1 MEKEQILKQ
10 YFGHSEFRSGQA
22 EIIDKI
28 LSGSDVLG
36 IMPTG
41 AGKSVCYQ
49 IPALM
54 LDGITLVISPLI
66 SLMSDQV
73 AALAQMGIK
82 AAYLNSSLTLS
93 QQNKVM
99 SNIEA
104 GVYKI
109 VYVAPER
116 LELER
121 FIDMARRVKISL
133 ITVDESHCV
142 SQWGHDF
149 RPGYLKISDFIDSLP
164 SRPVIA
170 AFTATATGDVRRDIV
185 RILRLKNPYIC
196 VTGFNREN
204 LYFEVRRPKNKL
216 YELYDILNAHK
227 NQSAIVYCS
236 TRRGVEDVCETLNAA
251 GYGATRYH
259 AGLTAEERAK
269 NQDDFIY
276 DRRRIMVATNAFGM
290 GIDKSNVYLVVHFNM
305 PKNIESYYQEAGRAG
320 RDGGRSDCILLY
332 SGSDV
337 RTARYFIDNPEDN
350 PEIDEETRKKIREL
364 DLERLKM
371 MTFYS
376 TTPDCLRAFIL
387 KYFGETPPPHCG
399 NCGNCLSNLEEVD
412 ITTDAQKIVSCVYR
426 IRNRGRSCGRAMLA
440 DILRGSDSEKIS
452 KLGLDTISTY
462 GIMRDTKTSRIREMI
477 DFLVMN
483 EYLTIDEE
491 SYRTVVPT
499 RKSKEIL
506 DGGTITAKF
515 VKEEARSAKSRDGKA
530 RSDTAQL
537 PYDPALFE
545 RLKRV
550 RSKRAAVQGVP
561 AYVVFPDE
569 TLRDMC
575 RKLPTTDGEFINVNG
590 VGEMKRRRYGK
601 EFMDEIKSYIKENG

>member
-10 YFGHSEFRSGQA
+10 YFGHSDFRSGQA

-73 AALAQMGIK
+73 AALAQMGIR
-82 AAYLNSSLTLS
+82 AAYLNSSLTLQ

-116 LELER
+116 LELDR

-170 AFTATATGDVRRDIV
+170 AFTATATDDVRRDII
-185 RILRLKNPYIC
+185 RILRLQNPYIC

-204 LYFEVRRPKNKL
+204 LYFEVRRPKRKL
-216 YELYDILNAHK
+216 DELYDILNAHK

-236 TRRGVEDVCETLNAA
+236 TRKTVEEVCDALNTL
-251 GYGATRYH
+251 GYSATRYH

-276 DRRRIMVATNAFGM
+276 DRRRVMVATNAFGM

-332 SGSDV
+332 SASDV
-337 RTARYFIDNPEDN
+337 RTARYFIENPEEN
-350 PEIDEETRKKIREL
+350 SEIDEETRKKIKEL

-387 KYFGETPPPHCG
+387 KYFGETPPPHCE
-399 NCGNCLSNLEEVD
+399 NCGNCLSNLETVD
-412 ITTDAQKIVSCVYR
+412 ITVDAQKIISCVYR
-426 IRNRGRSCGRAMLA
+426 IRNRGRSCGKTMLA
-440 DILRGSDSEKIS
+440 DILKGSDSERIRN
-452 KLGLDTISTY
+452 LGLDTISTY

-491 SYRTVVPT
+491 SYRTVAPT

-506 DGGTITAKF
+506 DGNLVTAKF
-515 VKEEARSAKSRDGKA
+515 VKEETRAVKTQSDDSKA
-530 RSDTAQL
+530 T
-537 PYDPALFE
+537 YDAGLFE

-550 RSKRAAVQGVP
+550 RSKRAAIQGVP
-561 AYVVFPDE
+561 AYVVFSDE

-575 RKLPTTDGEFINVNG
+575 RKLPTTDGEFLRVNG
-590 VGEMKRRRYGK
+590 VGEMKRRRYGA
-601 EFMDEIKSYIKENG
+601 EFMNEIKSFLKEKDS